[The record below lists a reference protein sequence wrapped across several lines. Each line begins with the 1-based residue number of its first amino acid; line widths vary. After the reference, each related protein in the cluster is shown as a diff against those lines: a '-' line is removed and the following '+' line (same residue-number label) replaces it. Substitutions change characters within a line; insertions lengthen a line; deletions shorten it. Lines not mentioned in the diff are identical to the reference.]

1 MKENQRKCCLSENFD
16 IPLHHQIKRNNIMTT
31 QETAKMTQTPYF
43 IEYVCPVDAYGKQ
56 SFYYQLVRKSDLMI
70 LYANESYHNVI
81 VECWRNDI
89 SKNEVTV
96 W

>member
-1 MKENQRKCCLSENFD
+1 MFEKLD
-16 IPLHHQIKRNNIMTT
+16 IPLQHQIKVNMNT
-31 QETAKMTQTPYF
+31 QETAKMTQTPFF

-56 SFYYQLVRKSDLMI
+56 SFYYQLVRTADLKI

-81 VECWRNDI
+81 VECWRSNI
-89 SKNEVTV
+89 SKNDVTI

>member
-1 MKENQRKCCLSENFD
+1 
-16 IPLHHQIKRNNIMTT
+16 MTT
-31 QETAKMTQTPYF
+31 QETAKMTKTPYF
-43 IEYVCPVDAYGKQ
+43 IEYVSPVDAYGRK
-56 SFYYQLVRKSDLMI
+56 SFYYQLIRTSDLMI
-70 LYANESYHNVI
+70 LYANESYYNVI

>member
-1 MKENQRKCCLSENFD
+1 
-16 IPLHHQIKRNNIMTT
+16 MTT
-31 QETAKMTQTPYF
+31 RETAKMTKTPYF

-70 LYANESYHNVI
+70 LYANPSFDRMLI
-81 VECWRNDI
+81 ECWQRDI
-89 SKNEVTV
+89 SKNDVTI

>member
-1 MKENQRKCCLSENFD
+1 
-16 IPLHHQIKRNNIMTT
+16 MTT
-31 QETAKMTQTPYF
+31 KETAQMTKTPYF

-70 LYANESYHNVI
+70 LYANESYHNII
-81 VECWRNDI
+81 VECWRNNI
-89 SKNEVTV
+89 SKNDVTI

>member
-1 MKENQRKCCLSENFD
+1 MKNLTYLC
-16 IPLHHQIKRNNIMTT
+16 KRNDKRDYTMNTR
-31 QETAKMTQTPYF
+31 ETAQMTKTPYF

-56 SFYYQLVRKSDLMI
+56 SFYYQLVRTSDLMI

-81 VECWRNDI
+81 IECWRNDI
-89 SKNEVTV
+89 SKSDVTI

>member
-1 MKENQRKCCLSENFD
+1 MS
-16 IPLHHQIKRNNIMTT
+16 T
-31 QETAKMTQTPYF
+31 QETAQMTKTPYF

-56 SFYYQLVRKSDLMI
+56 SFYYQLVRKSDLKI

-89 SKNEVTV
+89 SKNDVTV